1 MPTNLLVA
9 GDAAFQDSPVT
20 HPATDAPVGNCDTF
34 GFPGYHPGKPIQ
46 SESLLFDQS
55 HFSGLKH
62 ASELNAVQVHSGG
75 QVPGREGQREGTRTR
90 EKSIP
95 LIYQPTRR
103 IKYLHLNPT
112 SFRQGEAHAG

>member
-1 MPTNLLVA
+1 MTRSVFRGITPENQSNLNPCYLIKV
-9 GDAAFQDSPVT
+9 
-20 HPATDAPVGNCDTF
+20 
-34 GFPGYHPGKPIQ
+34 I
-46 SESLLFDQS
+46 
-55 HFSGLKH
+55 FSGLKH